1 MIGRLRG
8 ILLEREPSNI
18 IVDVGGVGYRVF
30 VPPSAFAGVEGE
42 EVDLFIHTEVRED
55 MIQLFGFHTKG
66 QREVF
71 RALLSV
77 QGIGPMTSLAV
88 LSGLTMEELSSAI
101 HSGNSRVLCSIP
113 RIGKKTA
120 ERICLELGEK
130 ILKICDVVPGG
141 TQRADK
147 SPDFA
152 DALLALEN
160 LGYKPTRAKRAVERA
175 KEEAPEGPIE
185 VWIRLALQYLKH

>member
-8 ILLEREPSNI
+8 ILLEREASNI
-18 IVDVGGVGYRVF
+18 ILDVGGVGYRVF

-42 EVDLFIHTEVRED
+42 EIDLFIHTEVRED
-55 MIQLFGFHTKG
+55 MIQLFGF
-66 QREVF
+66 QSRSEREVF

-88 LSGLTMEELSSAI
+88 LSGMTLEELAESI
-101 HSGNSRVLCSIP
+101 HLGNSRVLCSIP

-130 ILKICDVVPGG
+130 ILEICNVTPGRTLEG
-141 TQRADK
+141 GQ

-160 LGYKPTRAKRAVERA
+160 LGYKPARAKQAVERA

-185 VWIRLALQYLKH
+185 VWIRLALRYLK